1 MGIVRNGNRFL
12 LNAGGSSYLIEISG
26 DGLPVNL
33 HWGASAGMF
42 DVPDAG
48 SVRNFLHR
56 SGQRARVVRQEYP
69 AWHGALFTEPALKA
83 AGKDGIRNCMPLFR
97 SAQIRTEADAEVLE
111 LELSDPFQNLDV
123 TLFYRV
129 YNDSPL
135 MERRAAVR
143 NAGDR
148 PCTLESV
155 MSACF
160 QLPQLQSDY
169 RLTHLHGR
177 WGHEAMIDR
186 IPVHQTRTVL
196 ESRSGL
202 SGSAAMPFFA
212 LDQGDATECCGDVWF
227 GTLHWSGNWKIA
239 VEQDGYGDTSVCGGI
254 HDFDFAWE
262 LQPGEIFRTP
272 PFTFGFVCG
281 GFGGMTRELH
291 RHYRAHL
298 ETPELRGTCQP
309 LIVNT
314 YAAFG
319 SGPEMNEKNVRE
331 QMELAAEAGCELF
344 ILDAGWQQS
353 IGEWVPHREKFPN
366 GLRPLADRAHELGM
380 KFGIWAELESADLD
394 SKTCLEH
401 PEWIMTFPGQGFR
414 SELRENENR
423 ALLNFAIPDVME
435 AMYTAIDR
443 QITEAGLD
451 YFKIDMNRCFTMPGW
466 ENPPSSGE
474 RSIWVRYVENLYELF
489 ARLRKRHPDLMM
501 ENCACGNG
509 RADWGFQRFFNRN
522 NRSDNQDSL
531 DELKLHEGFS
541 YLHLP
546 KFAGGGCHI
555 SRYTGHINRRTIPM
569 QFQAYTGMLGSLAIG
584 RKLAECPETERN
596 ALREY
601 GILYKKLRNAIHN
614 GDFHR
619 LASHFEHPYA
629 VYEYVLPDRS
639 EAVVFFFGHALQFS
653 GRLPLFRLRGLDPEG
668 IYELTP
674 YGEPGEEK
682 IRQYGTALYDVTESL
697 RGKRSGAGLMSVGIR
712 AALFG
717 DFASRIVHLKK
728 IQEKAL

>member
-48 SVRNFLHR
+48 FVRNFLHR

-97 SAQIRTEADAEVLE
+97 SAQIRTETDAEVLE

-135 MERRAAVR
+135 MERRAVVR

-148 PCTLESV
+148 SRTLESV

-177 WGHEAMIDR
+177 WGHEAMINR
-186 IPVHQTRTVL
+186 IPVNQTRTVL

-212 LDQGDATECCGDVWF
+212 LDQGDATECSGDVWF
-227 GTLHWSGNWKIA
+227 GTLHWSGNWKISI
-239 VEQDGYGDTSVCGGI
+239 EQDGYGDTSVCGGI

-262 LQPGEIFRTP
+262 LQPGEMFRTP
-272 PFTFGFVCG
+272 LFTFGFVRG
-281 GFGGMTRELH
+281 GFGEMTRELH

-319 SGPEMNEKNVRE
+319 SGP
-331 QMELAAEAGCELF
+331 
-344 ILDAGWQQS
+344 
-353 IGEWVPHREKFPN
+353 
-366 GLRPLADRAHELGM
+366 
-380 KFGIWAELESADLD
+380 
-394 SKTCLEH
+394 
-401 PEWIMTFPGQGFR
+401 
-414 SELRENENR
+414 
-423 ALLNFAIPDVME
+423 
-435 AMYTAIDR
+435 
-443 QITEAGLD
+443 
-451 YFKIDMNRCFTMPGW
+451 
-466 ENPPSSGE
+466 
-474 RSIWVRYVENLYELF
+474 
-489 ARLRKRHPDLMM
+489 
-501 ENCACGNG
+501 
-509 RADWGFQRFFNRN
+509 
-522 NRSDNQDSL
+522 
-531 DELKLHEGFS
+531 
-541 YLHLP
+541 
-546 KFAGGGCHI
+546 
-555 SRYTGHINRRTIPM
+555 
-569 QFQAYTGMLGSLAIG
+569 
-584 RKLAECPETERN
+584 
-596 ALREY
+596 
-601 GILYKKLRNAIHN
+601 
-614 GDFHR
+614 
-619 LASHFEHPYA
+619 
-629 VYEYVLPDRS
+629 
-639 EAVVFFFGHALQFS
+639 
-653 GRLPLFRLRGLDPEG
+653 
-668 IYELTP
+668 
-674 YGEPGEEK
+674 
-682 IRQYGTALYDVTESL
+682 
-697 RGKRSGAGLMSVGIR
+697 
-712 AALFG
+712 
-717 DFASRIVHLKK
+717 
-728 IQEKAL
+728 